1 MPAAEEGG
9 GGVRQMLTMADKGRC
24 WSGYAEITEKI
35 PPMAKNIDFYPTLL
49 TLTTGEGS
57 GGWGNAHNA

>member
-1 MPAAEEGG
+1 
-9 GGVRQMLTMADKGRC
+9 MLTMADKGRC
-24 WSGYAEITEKI
+24 GSGYAEITEEI

-49 TLTTGEGS
+49 TLTDGEGS